1 MAATGHKNRSIKRL
15 HLDLRNP
22 RLGRPS
28 VDTEAEA
35 MARLLKEFG
44 TKIIGLARSI
54 AEHGLNPTES
64 WAIVHEDNKYVVLEG
79 NRRLVACRLLDNPR
93 KAPDPETAAT
103 FERIKRGVRTTGSY
117 LNPSCVEFEHR
128 ADARYW
134 IHLKHHGAG
143 SGEGTA
149 AWGPEMVYLDQVN
162 SGSSP
167 VEWNEFW
174 YWLEETY
181 EHDRPLV
188 DLIDQARHDQYTL
201 MERVYTWKVKELLGA
216 SFTQPGQISV
226 DVDTEK
232 IKPFIHELITG
243 MLTPQPKDPKAPGA
257 ADVLVISSRTLNS
270 RDPARKLLGGVW
282 RDTVGDADVTPAT
295 TLSADTDASSPAQGT
310 GEAEPVPDPF
320 NTSSSAAGA
329 GTAGGP
335 ASESAPER
343 RNSRSAGSRVRQPR
357 TLKSE
362 THLYH
367 GVQRTHMPQRLRRLL
382 QECSGLEIRSHPET
396 ASVMARIAVEL
407 AADALIDHQS
417 LKPKSK
423 HLIDK
428 LTAVM
433 RHLDP
438 RLDAKDPTRP
448 ELAGT
453 WAAIRTDTTDGHFL
467 RDLNNCVHSYQF
479 TAPPEIAE
487 RANIL
492 LTPLLNAI
500 NTELGNPPTG
510 VVATNNQNGQA

>member
-1 MAATGHKNRSIKRL
+1 
-15 HLDLRNP
+15 
-22 RLGRPS
+22 
-28 VDTEAEA
+28 

-64 WAIVHEDNKYVVLEG
+64 WAILHEDGKYVVLEG

-93 KAPDPETAAT
+93 KAPDPETTAT
-103 FERIKRGVRTTGSY
+103 FERIKRGVRIAGSY
-117 LNPSCVEFEHR
+117 LNPSCVEFERR

-149 AWGPEMVYLDQVN
+149 AWGPEMVYLDQVD
-162 SGSSP
+162 SGSSR

-181 EHDRPLV
+181 RHDRTLV
-188 DLIDQARHDQYTL
+188 DLIVQARHEQYTL
-201 MERVYTWKVKELLGA
+201 MKRVYTWKVKELLGA

-257 ADVLVISSRTLNS
+257 ADFLVISSRTLNS
-270 RDPARKLLGGVW
+270 RDSAAKKLADVW
-282 RDTVGDADVTPAT
+282 KDAIGDTDVTPTAPTSAGT
-295 TLSADTDASSPAQGT
+295 TRPAQDAGGAEQAPGPSSASSSTAGT
-310 GEAEPVPDPF
+310 G
-320 NTSSSAAGA
+320 AADNLASGA
-329 GTAGGP
+329 ATEQKKP
-335 ASESAPER
+335 RSEG
-343 RNSRSAGSRVRQPR
+343 GSRTRQPKPR
-357 TLKSE
+357 KSE

-367 GVQRTHMPQRLRRLL
+367 GVQRTHMPDRLRNML
-382 QECSGLEIRSHPET
+382 QECSQLKIATSPET
-396 ASVMARIAVEL
+396 ASVMARVVVEA
-407 AADALIDHQS
+407 AADALIKHKN

-423 HLIDK
+423 QLTDK
-428 LTAVM
+428 LAAVM

-438 RLDAKDPTRP
+438 RLDSKEPRRP
-448 ELAGT
+448 DLAGT
-453 WAAIRTDTTDGHFL
+453 WAAVRTDTADGHFV
-467 RDLNNCVHSYQF
+467 RDLHNCVHSYQF
-479 TAPPEIAE
+479 TAALEMAE
-487 RANIL
+487 RANTL
-492 LTPLLNAI
+492 FTPLLNAI

-510 VVATNNQNGQA
+510 VVFTSNQKGQA